1 MLRHILQQTLFKQ
14 KHQEIS
20 LRDTLAKLSGCQG
33 LTLGSGEAWRSG
45 GSHAQ
50 PSLLPP
56 SNPSQGGLAP
66 KCQGSSEPQGMRG
79 VASSREAARKDLKM
93 I

>member
-14 KHQEIS
+14 KHQEVS

-50 PSLLPP
+50 PSPLPTLKSKP
-56 SNPSQGGLAP
+56 RRSCLQVLRKLRTPGYERGG
-66 KCQGSSEPQGMRG
+66 
-79 VASSREAARKDLKM
+79 
-93 I
+93 